1 MAIKLQEAQYEIRS
15 KDKEND
21 LIQLLRNDLKET
33 KNYLVQALINEG
45 FKKKEINVNDPDVK
59 KQLKI

>member
-1 MAIKLQEAQYEIRS
+1 MAIKLQEAQHEVRS

-21 LIQLLRNDLKET
+21 LIELLRNDLKET
-33 KNYLVQALINEG
+33 KNYLVQGLINEG
-45 FKKKEINVNDPDVK
+45 SKKKEINVNDPDVK

>member
-1 MAIKLQEAQYEIRS
+1 MAIKLQEAQHEVRS

-33 KNYLVQALINEG
+33 KNYLVQGLINEG
-45 FKKKEINVNDPDVK
+45 LKKKK
-59 KQLKI
+59 LM